1 MPKSEDPKMMMTQ
14 QSRYTA
20 AAVGWD
26 ANYMSVGEMTICRRV
41 PVEIGNSKI
50 VWTHYRTI
58 LYYEVQVPGLQTIY
72 DIY

>member
-1 MPKSEDPKMMMTQ
+1 MTQ

-20 AAVGWD
+20 AASSGWD

-58 LYYEVQVPGLQTIY
+58 LYSEVQVPGLQTINDTY
-72 DIY
+72 